1 MTVQEIENQYKETE
15 SNFNEIKRKYN
26 QEITGEKFKPEIEAI
41 ESKGKEVKERLDE
54 FKAVCGEQEENAQ
67 PVTEAGQ
74 PPASNANDNAS
85 GSEHNVNGEGEKP
98 IADDELKRK
107 IQEIFMYVN
116 RIENKSDIKSDTLP
130 NGKNIKLDDDLVTKL
145 GEAKEIIVQAI
156 ASQTERM
163 QNIDKSHGEEIDDRI
178 KKQPELT
185 KNINEIKE
193 VTGELLKYKFS
204 EAIKG
209 VILAIDGVVKGYR
222 RPLPQVSSKKK
233 SQSVK
238 ENLFYG
244 LKSYDYTSSEKEL
257 KVLILNENKENEKE
271 YFVYPDYSKDI
282 SVEDYKFDE
291 HDEDVLKRIEDI
303 AKIIEINDY
312 KGETSYKQIDGK
324 DNNFNVSEAINKEE
338 LRNLKLIGNT
348 TYGDVNEIVKGEKY
362 SGGLADL
369 KKGPTDMDRNEKNF
383 IERLLIIH
391 DIILEKST
399 NAIEANTKRLQME
412 QEESRMLESMLDQ
425 EYDNGDDI
433 DEDTV
438 RLEKLLK
445 DEDRD

>member
-15 SNFNEIKRKYN
+15 SKLNEIKGKYN
-26 QEITGEKFKPEIEAI
+26 QKITSEEIKHEIEAI

-54 FKAVCGEQEENAQ
+54 FKAVCGEQEANAQ
-67 PVTEAGQ
+67 PVTGAGQ
-74 PPASNANDNAS
+74 SPASNANGNAS
-85 GSEHNVNGEGEKP
+85 GSEHNVNDEREKP
-98 IADDELKRK
+98 IADDELKGK

-116 RIENKSDIKSDTLP
+116 RIENRTDIKNDTLP
-130 NGKNIKLDDDLVTKL
+130 NRKDIELNDDLVTKL
-145 GEAKEIIVQAI
+145 GEAKEIIVRAI
-156 ASQTERM
+156 ESQTKRM
-163 QNIDKSHGEEIDDRI
+163 QNAGRSHGEEMDDRT

-193 VTGELLKYKFS
+193 LTGELLKYKFS

-222 RPLPQVSSKKK
+222 RPLPQVSSKRK

-425 EYDNGDDI
+425 EYDNCGEI